1 MKKNN
6 NKYIDLIKNCIFIYE
21 KLHNS
26 MNRTE
31 NFVCETVN

>member
-1 MKKNN
+1 M
-6 NKYIDLIKNCIFIYE
+6 NKYKELIENLIFIYE

-31 NFVCETVN
+31 NFVCETAN